1 MVEVLVDV
9 GATNHRIA
17 AARVAE
23 VARKVEQPD
32 PPARTGR
39 YGRSCVEGEGTA
51 ARDTARAGR
60 ARVPAH
66 DGQDTARSR
75 VANARHVANL
85 VQVLDSGR
93 RLPPRRE
100 KATGG

>member
-32 PPARTGR
+32 APARTGR
-39 YGRSCVEGEGTA
+39 CGRSCVEGEGTA
-51 ARDTARAGR
+51 ARDTASAGR
-60 ARVPAH
+60 PRVPAH
-66 DGQDTARSR
+66 SRQDAARGR
-75 VANARHVANL
+75 IANTRHVTNL
-85 VQVLDSGR
+85 VQVHDTGW
-93 RLPPRRE
+93 RLPPRRKE
-100 KATGG
+100 ATAA